1 MTPAPGP
8 SLLSTELE
16 APVVSLRDGQPAPPE
31 VFRRVWE
38 RLAEGSW
45 SPLEFGVSRES
56 PGAPESINPSQ
67 TIVTDTGPTI
77 ELVTSPQ
84 GSIVGIQRQLGTLQ
98 AEARAA
104 LEDLG
109 YGMLGSGVHPGLR
122 AVPADYYRYR
132 TPRPA
137 YDYAIEERSWRHW
150 SIVNIAAVQ
159 EVVDVSFDDAPRA
172 VRLLHR
178 LAGLM
183 NFVLRNDPDL
193 FGDYGGRLSVR
204 PQAWWDHVP
213 RSGPFAADAGKVGVP
228 ARELHTWR
236 DYLSLLWEESPMFLA
251 GTKDHGAVWVPE
263 HPSFIR
269 FLEDAPAD
277 GWPARSLSGEAVRVR
292 PAAEHIAQTDWTY
305 MGFARIRWKWRRDL
319 EEVGSFLEA
328 WRGDDIESFLASHVE
343 KLVVENRCNSTQPPA
358 HPLVSLALVSGLLA
372 NLDDALELA
381 TREPYA
387 FWVSVLDASTTEPL
401 DTTVEGRSIPAYARE
416 MVDLARQGLRARG
429 EDDPDSA
436 LSELDRR
443 IDEKT
448 SPSEELLREY
458 RSGGLPRLLEVAR
471 L

>member
-1 MTPAPGP
+1 MNPAL

-16 APVVSLRDGQPAPPE
+16 APVVSLQDGRPAPPE
-31 VFRRVWE
+31 VFQRVWE
-38 RLAEGSW
+38 TLAGRSW
-45 SPLEFGVSRES
+45 RSLEFGVTREH
-56 PGAPESINPSQ
+56 PGAPEAINPAQ

-77 ELVTSPQ
+77 ELVTSPR
-84 GSIVGIQRQLGTLQ
+84 GSNTGVGEQLGVLLD
-98 AEARAA
+98 EARAV
-104 LEDLG
+104 LDELG
-109 YGMLGSGVHPGLR
+109 YAMLGSGVHPGLR

-132 TPRPA
+132 TPRRA
-137 YDYAIEERSWRHW
+137 YDYAIQERSWRHW

-193 FGDYGGRLSVR
+193 LGDYGGRLSVR
-204 PQAWWDHVP
+204 PAAWGDHVP

-228 ARELHTWR
+228 GHELQTWR
-236 DYLSLLWEESPMFLA
+236 DYLALLWEASPMFLA

-263 HPSFIR
+263 HPTFIR
-269 FLEDAPAD
+269 FLEDAPAE
-277 GWPARSLSGEAVRVR
+277 GWPARTLSGNGVRVH
-292 PAAEHIAQTDWTY
+292 PAPEHIAQTDWTY
-305 MGFARIRWKWRRDL
+305 MGFARIRWKWRQDPAD
-319 EEVGSFLEA
+319 VGAFVEA
-328 WRGDDIESFLASHVE
+328 WRGDGIEPFLASHLE
-343 KLVVENRCNSTQPPA
+343 KLVIENRCNSTQPPA
-358 HPLVSLALVSGLLA
+358 HSLVSLALVSGLLA
-372 NLDDALELA
+372 NLEDALELVS
-381 TREPYA
+381 REPYA
-387 FWVSVLDASTTEPL
+387 FWVSVLHASTTEPL

-416 MVDLARQGLRARG
+416 MVDVARRGLRARG

-458 RSGGLPRLLEVAR
+458 RSGGLPRLLKVAR

>member
-1 MTPAPGP
+1 MILAPGP

-16 APVVSLRDGQPAPPE
+16 APVVSLRDGRPAPPD
-31 VFRRVWE
+31 VFRRLWDM
-38 RLAEGSW
+38 LAGGSW
-45 SPLEFGVSRES
+45 GRLDFGVTREQ
-56 PGAPESINPSQ
+56 PGAPASINPAQ

-84 GSIVGIQRQLGTLQ
+84 SSNAGVRGQLEALLE
-98 AEARAA
+98 EARAA
-104 LEDLG
+104 LDELG
-109 YGMLGSGVHPGLR
+109 YAMLGSGVHPSLR
-122 AVPADYYRYR
+122 AIPKDYYRYR

-137 YDYAIEERSWRHW
+137 YDYAIQERSWRHW

-172 VRLLHR
+172 VRVLHR

-193 FGDYGGRLSVR
+193 LGDYGGRLSVR
-204 PQAWWDHVP
+204 PRAWSDHVP
-213 RSGPFAADAGKVGVP
+213 GSGPFAADGGKVGVP
-228 ARELHTWR
+228 ARELDGWR
-236 DYLSLLWEESPMFLA
+236 DYLSLLWEKSPMFLA

-263 HPSFIR
+263 HPTFIR

-292 PAAEHIAQTDWTY
+292 PGSEHIAQTDWTY
-305 MGFARIRWKWRRDL
+305 MGFARIRWKWRAGPDD
-319 EEVGSFLEA
+319 VGDVLEA
-328 WRGDDIESFLASHVE
+328 WRGDDIESFLAPRLE
-343 KLVVENRCNSTQPPA
+343 KLVVENRSNSTQPPA
-358 HPLVSLALVSGLLA
+358 HTLVSVALVSGLLA

-381 TREPYA
+381 SRETYA

-401 DTTVEGRSIPAYARE
+401 DTIVEGHPIPPLARE
-416 MVDLARQGLRARG
+416 MVEVARRGLKARG
-429 EDDPDSA
+429 EDDV
-436 LSELDRR
+436 LLQELDRR
-443 IDEKT
+443 IEERT

-458 RSGGLPRLLEVAR
+458 RTGGFPRLLERAR